1 MIKTAVLTISDKGS
15 KGKRKDKSG
24 PVIIDMLSELRAEK
38 EYYNIIPDEIVEIK
52 NKLIKLSD
60 REDIDLILT
69 TGGTGFAV
77 RDVTPEATSAVM
89 EKDAPGIAEL
99 MRLETIKITEKAAL
113 SRAKSVI
120 RNDTLIVNLPGSPKA
135 VKECLAAIKNVIPHG
150 IDILKGNVTE
160 HN

>member
-15 KGKRKDKSG
+15 IGKREDKSG
-24 PVIIDMLSELRAEK
+24 PVIIEMLPELRAEK

-52 NKLIKLSD
+52 NELIKLSD

-69 TGGTGFAV
+69 TGGTGFAP

-120 RNDTLIVNLPGSPKA
+120 RNDTLIINLPGSPKA
-135 VKECLAAIKNVIPHG
+135 VKECLEAIANVIPHG

>member
-52 NKLIKLSD
+52 NILIKLSD

>member
-24 PVIIDMLSELRAEK
+24 PVIIEMLPELRAEK
-38 EYYNIIPDEIVEIK
+38 KYYRIIPDEIVEIK
-52 NKLIKLSD
+52 NELIKLSD
-60 REDIDLILT
+60 QEDIDLILT
-69 TGGTGFAV
+69 TGGTGFAS

-120 RNDTLIVNLPGSPKA
+120 RNETLIVNLPGSPKA
-135 VKECLAAIKNVIPHG
+135 VKECLDAIKNVIPHG

>member
-24 PVIIDMLSELRAEK
+24 PVIIEMLSELRAEK
-38 EYYNIIPDEIVEIK
+38 KYYNIIPDEIVEIK
-52 NKLIKLSD
+52 NELIKLSD
-60 REDIDLILT
+60 RDDIDLILT
-69 TGGTGFAV
+69 TGGTGFAP

-135 VKECLAAIKNVIPHG
+135 VKECLEAITNVIPHG